1 MLIRGSGQQQG
12 HQALT
17 RLGTD
22 RVTDHQTT
30 PPNKQAADHPITRS
44 SIDHHRQDTTTQGRR
59 RLDTI
64 MSIIELLLGQVIREK
79 ITIPNRPIDHIPST
93 TSFIDLEMI
102 IRLLRVLNREKD
114 IHLLVMMGLVSL
126 IGEVVDTRDRGVQII
141 TVGGSLREDER
152 GLVALVG
159 DSDNFNLD

>member
-22 RVTDHQTT
+22 RVTAHQTI
-30 PPNKQAADHPITRS
+30 PPNKQAPDHPITRS
-44 SIDHHRQDTTTQGRR
+44 SIDHHRRGTTTRGRR

-64 MSIIELLLGQVIREK
+64 MSIIELLGQVIREK

>member
-1 MLIRGSGQQQG
+1 
-12 HQALT
+12 
-17 RLGTD
+17 
-22 RVTDHQTT
+22 
-30 PPNKQAADHPITRS
+30 
-44 SIDHHRQDTTTQGRR
+44 
-59 RLDTI
+59 

-152 GLVALVG
+152 SLMALVG